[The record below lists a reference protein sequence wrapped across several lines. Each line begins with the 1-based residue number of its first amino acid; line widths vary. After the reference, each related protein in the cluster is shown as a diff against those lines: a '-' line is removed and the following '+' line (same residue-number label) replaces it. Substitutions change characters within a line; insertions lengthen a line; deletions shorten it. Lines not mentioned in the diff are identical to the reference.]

1 MKLLSFRFIFAFVV
15 VLSVFSVVP
24 AFSQAQQKPDA
35 LRSYR
40 IGRDFEARNRT
51 AEAEKAY
58 NEAIEICKQDLA
70 LNSKNMDAYTIYGWA
85 LVRLARY
92 QEAVQICTTA
102 LNISFDPRIIET
114 MGEAYFYLDNYRESL
129 RNMERYTDVAPRG
142 ERISTAYFF
151 MAEIYRLTRRYNL
164 AEFAYTT
171 AVYYEPA
178 LSLWWYRLATVREET
193 GDNPGAADAYRRAL
207 QLRPDYKE
215 ATDGLRRVQNRRR
228 A

>member
-1 MKLLSFRFIFAFVV
+1 MKLLSARLVLIII
-15 VLSVFSVVP
+15 LSVSIIP
-24 AFSQAQQKPDA
+24 AFSQTQPKPDA

-40 IGRDFEARNRT
+40 IGRDYEARNRT
-51 AEAEKAY
+51 KEAEEAY
-58 NEAIEICKQDLA
+58 KEAIEICKQDLVV
-70 LNSKNMDAYTIYGWA
+70 NSRNMDAYTIYGWA
-85 LVRLARY
+85 LVRLTRY
-92 QEAVQICTTA
+92 QEAVQICNTA

-129 RNMERYTDVAPRG
+129 RNMEKYTDVAPKG

-193 GDNPGAADAYRRAL
+193 GNNSGAADAYRRAI
-207 QLRPDYKE
+207 QLRPDYRE
-215 ATDGLRRVQNRRR
+215 ATDGLRRVQSRQRT
-228 A
+228 